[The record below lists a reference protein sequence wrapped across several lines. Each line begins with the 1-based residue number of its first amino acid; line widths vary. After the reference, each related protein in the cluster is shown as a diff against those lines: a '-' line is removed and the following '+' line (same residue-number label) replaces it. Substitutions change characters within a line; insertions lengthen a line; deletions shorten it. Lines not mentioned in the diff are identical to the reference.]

1 MPANKGKIDGGDIC
15 EGNKGMRDDREML
28 EKSCFL
34 RDSQGRFP
42 GGSGRQVEEDEG
54 AETKGSTHFEVLVW
68 SNNDQ
73 LPTGFVAFCWNSL
86 INCCRQL
93 CKRPS

>member
-1 MPANKGKIDGGDIC
+1 MPTNKGKIDGGDIC

-54 AETKGSTHFEVLVW
+54 AAMWKREEKGVPGVG
-68 SNNDQ
+68 N
-73 LPTGFVAFCWNSL
+73 
-86 INCCRQL
+86 IR
-93 CKRPS
+93 CKALRWV

>member
-1 MPANKGKIDGGDIC
+1 MPTNKGKIDGGDIC

-34 RDSQGRFP
+34 RGSQGRFP

-54 AETKGSTHFEVLVW
+54 AATWKREEKGVQAWGTLGAK
-68 SNNDQ
+68 
-73 LPTGFVAFCWNSL
+73 P
-86 INCCRQL
+86 
-93 CKRPS
+93 